1 MNQTPDP
8 RSEIEEL
15 SRVVTEAL
23 KNTKSGLAVNLT
35 DLEAHATRICEHLL
49 ALPAP
54 EARPYAAMLER
65 LIDGINALE
74 EAITSGFG
82 ALAAG
87 VGPHGPVMQAAK

>member
-1 MNQTPDP
+1 MNMTPDP

-23 KNTKSGLAVNLT
+23 KHTKSGLAVNLN
-35 DLEAHATRICEHLL
+35 DLEAHTTRICEYLL

-54 EARPYAAMLER
+54 EARPYATMLER

-87 VGPHGPVMQAAK
+87 VGPHGPVMLPAK

>member
-1 MNQTPDP
+1 MNQIPGP

-23 KNTKSGLAVNLT
+23 KHTKSGLAVNLT
-35 DLEAHATRICEHLL
+35 DLETHATHICEYLL

-87 VGPHGPVMQAAK
+87 VGPHGPVMLPTK

>member
-1 MNQTPDP
+1 MNQIPDP

-23 KNTKSGLAVNLT
+23 KHTKSGLAVNLT
-35 DLEAHATRICEHLL
+35 DLETHATHICEYLL

-74 EAITSGFG
+74 ESITSGFG

-87 VGPHGPVMQAAK
+87 VGPHGPVMLPTK